1 MKIES
6 SRQTFNGR
14 TDRRT
19 DIGTHRAPIV
29 AKKDVDNVNNQVN
42 FGSDMLALDGMS
54 FLSGLTKVVLD
65 ELEISVKEYE
75 GVNEVFCQKLN
86 SQAS

>member
-1 MKIES
+1 
-6 SRQTFNGR
+6 
-14 TDRRT
+14 
-19 DIGTHRAPIV
+19 
-29 AKKDVDNVNNQVN
+29 
-42 FGSDMLALDGMS
+42 MLTLDGMS
-54 FLSGLTKVVLD
+54 FLSGLTEVVLD